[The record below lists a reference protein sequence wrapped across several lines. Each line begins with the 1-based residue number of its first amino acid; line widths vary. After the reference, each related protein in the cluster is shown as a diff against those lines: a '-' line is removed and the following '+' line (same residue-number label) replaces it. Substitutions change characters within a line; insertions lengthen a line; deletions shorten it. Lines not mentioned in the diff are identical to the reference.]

1 MELLVRIEHVQA
13 YLLRDQLAMRGIGAH
28 VFNANMQAVVGGVPA
43 DAALPQVWL
52 DDERDV
58 ARAREILREFL
69 TRPRQPGRVFC
80 RHCREDSPANFELC
94 WSCGA
99 SL

>member
-1 MELLVRIEHVQA
+1 MELLVRIDHVLA
-13 YLLRDQLAMRGIGAH
+13 YLLRDQLAMRGIEAH

-43 DAALPQVWL
+43 DVALPQVWIEN
-52 DDERDV
+52 ERDR
-58 ARAREILREFL
+58 ARAREVLQEFL
-69 TRPRQPGRVFC
+69 ARPHRPERVFC
-80 RHCREDSPANFELC
+80 RHCREENPANFELC